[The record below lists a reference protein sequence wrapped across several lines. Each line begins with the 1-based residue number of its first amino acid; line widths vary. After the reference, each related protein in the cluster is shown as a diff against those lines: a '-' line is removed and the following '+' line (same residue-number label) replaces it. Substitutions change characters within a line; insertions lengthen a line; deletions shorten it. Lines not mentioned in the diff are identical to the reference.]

1 MQLWQWQWCNELTSD
16 QAWLV
21 RCWALQTL
29 ALHWR
34 TEASARV
41 RSERSNYQQGIKN
54 VYFFAEIIIRMIGI
68 QEDVLNMFLVSHFMI
83 LISVAVLAIAFSLL
97 LFLKMNQGSINVFL
111 YNTINILYLVT
122 GQRYESRGWFGGSR
136 PAPAR
141 VYEEPRQRG
150 FFARLTRFAD

>member
-1 MQLWQWQWCNELTSD
+1 M
-16 QAWLV
+16 
-21 RCWALQTL
+21 
-29 ALHWR
+29 
-34 TEASARV
+34 